1 MAKLAIICAMKVPW
15 NTRLFLRIVLW
26 SGRDEEP
33 YTDFPLPPYAPYN
46 MLMELHNATELCVEQ
61 CIIIPQI
68 TQFAQLDAEELEI
81 ECSVQE
87 RVHSQQINVADGQ
100 EIQLRR
106 ECQPDKDHTVAPGML
121 GSAMPVMWH
130 DHMEGQLLVI
140 EQGLHTDGQ
149 IEERHHGRHVD
160 EHARLDQVTDA
171 LPAFDLLLLTLRV
184 VANVAGGSK
193 DTIVVREIIDH
204 FIDLI
209 RTQMI
214 VGDLG

>member
-1 MAKLAIICAMKVPW
+1 
-15 NTRLFLRIVLW
+15 
-26 SGRDEEP
+26 
-33 YTDFPLPPYAPYN
+33 

-68 TQFAQLDAEELEI
+68 AQFAQLEAKELEI

-100 EIQLRR
+100 KIQLRR
-106 ECQPDKDHTVAPGML
+106 DRQPDKDHTVAPGMQC
-121 GSAMPVMWH
+121 STMPVMGH

-140 EQGLHTDGQ
+140 DQRLHTDGQ

-171 LPAFDLLLLTLRV
+171 FPAFDFLLLTLRV
-184 VANVAGGSK
+184 IAKVAGGPK
-193 DTIVVREIIDH
+193 DTIVVGEIIDH
-204 FIDLI
+204 FIDI
-209 RTQMI
+209 ICTQMI
-214 VGDLG
+214 VDHLG